1 MKKMLV
7 VVMAVMVVVSCMC
20 MTAFAAENVPEGTL
34 VTNGQVV
41 NTNDLDSYIISADG
55 VETITITGLFG
66 FSKVYGWN
74 GTEWLNLNV
83 SDPTNVVITC
93 ADYPDYTYYKA
104 EKGDSMANQDVT
116 ISWTLIPQ
124 PGILDN
130 LSPISS
136 GLWSS
141 AKDAVNFVMT
151 YPLAQIVVIIG
162 IIGVGCVLAK
172 RFLFAQ

>member
-1 MKKMLV
+1 MPVKKILCIGL
-7 VVMAVMVVVSCMC
+7 AVMCMCMCLC
-20 MTAFAAENVPEGTL
+20 MTAFAAENAPEGTL
-34 VTNGQVV
+34 VTNGQVI
-41 NTNDLDSYIISADG
+41 NTADLGNYVIAADG
-55 VETITITGLFG
+55 VETITITGLYS

-74 GTEWLNLNV
+74 GTEWVQLTV

-116 ISWTLIPQ
+116 ISWTQ

-130 LSPISS
+130 LGSISS
-136 GLWSS
+136 GLWDA
-141 AKDAVNFVMT
+141 AKDAVNFIMT
-151 YPLAQIVVIIG
+151 YPLAQIVVIMG